1 MPIGNAT
8 WGDFTCNSDT
18 EMISDA
24 TKAVVGTT
32 CLRTDVGA
40 LPGTLYELRALPNN
54 ILDNWQPVVYGG
66 GAPYL
71 GPQTM
76 AELQAGAY
84 ADGTPELAALAKDT
98 VVYDP
103 DLLCSYVPNAAGT
116 AWTAGRAGQ
125 KVSIAD
131 LATRMSLGRPVPV
144 GVQLIDP
151 ATGRVYGQ
159 SDGAG
164 GYDPLGPAG
173 AADATNTAAQL
184 ATKESGGT
192 LVPYTTYVAN
202 DVGEEFY
209 AAAAN
214 KLIPRYTRVRCDLP
228 GFGGTWTGL
237 TDDSAAIAAAAAYAA
252 TFTPRRAIELPRRVG
267 VASSIFIPMYVHVYG
282 HQYTGR
288 GQIVNTKVIP
298 LAGASFSTGYV
309 FNLNTTD
316 GLNASETTIVG
327 EPGSAWALNAWCSIK
342 GVFFDNTPNDIVGS
356 RLCVFAGP
364 AVFEDI
370 WGFFAT
376 QLIRQAPNV
385 YADNTFIQRVF
396 SHRSL
401 DNSEYMIHLGSNT
414 GGGGDCCYLS
424 NMSCSPG
431 IYSGGMPEKFI
442 NLGYSNNGRISNVIN
457 GAINIIG
464 SSEVAISNWHNEN
477 AKLTVERSNLSIHNS
492 SVEVYAPRTDV
503 PFEFNTSYGS
513 TSDSFVVTLDN
524 VRFSFGTDVTREG
537 IIPAEVKVS
546 KAYVLEV
553 RNCYRQ
559 DATSGSITR
568 TGIRINTDADVA
580 IPTWNNFSGWL
591 SQSGSL
597 VRHIA
602 RGIYDVYCSAN
613 NFYGV
618 GTPSLVT
625 RGGTGNTFVDG
636 QTYYYRAQ
644 HLLDVPN
651 MIGFN
656 PTNAEVS
663 IAMPGTGANTKRVVA
678 AISHN
683 LGVPVKG
690 TVRVYRGTSPG
701 NYDKYCDIPWFAA
714 GYLQDMGNYVCGLPW
729 LAHTGGM
736 DTLTT
741 FVGYSTVSTELGAVR
756 AINFTQAKAYAATI
770 DCDLGLGNRVQVSAL
785 TGNITHS
792 NPTNIPRSQ
801 TDVVY
806 EFTQDGTGGRTITWS
821 SLHKGAWPTA
831 SGTAN
836 QKMLVMGIS
845 NGTQIIFTGSS
856 GWYS

>member
-1 MPIGNAT
+1 M
-8 WGDFTCNSDT
+8 
-18 EMISDA
+18 
-24 TKAVVGTT
+24 
-32 CLRTDVGA
+32 RTSGGSGSTAGA
-40 LPGTLYELRALPNN
+40 
-54 ILDNWQPVVYGG
+54 Q
-66 GAPYL
+66 YL
-71 GPQTM
+71 GPMTW
-76 AELQAGAY
+76 AALQAGDY
-84 ADGTPELAALAKDT
+84 ADGSPGLAALPVDAT
-98 VVYDP
+98 VFVTDRA
-103 DLLCSYVPNAAGT
+103 SAYVPSTDKTYWTLGIAGT
-116 AWTAGRAGQ
+116 AD
-125 KVSIAD
+125 V
-131 LATRMSLGRPVPV
+131 
-144 GVQLIDP
+144 
-151 ATGRVYGQ
+151 
-159 SDGAG
+159 
-164 GYDPLGPAG
+164 
-173 AADATNTAAQL
+173 TNTAAQL
-184 ATKESGGT
+184 AAKATAGT
-192 LVPYTTYVAN
+192 LVPHTTYVAN
-202 DVGEEFY
+202 DVGEEFF
-209 AAAAN
+209 AVAAN
-214 KLIPRYTRVRCDLP
+214 KLIPRYPRVRCDLP

-237 TDDSAAIAAAAAYAA
+237 VDDSAAIAAAAAYAA
-252 TFTPRRAIELPRRVG
+252 TFTPRRSIELPRRVG
-267 VASSIFIPMYVHVYG
+267 VASSIVIPMYVHVYG
-282 HQYTGR
+282 HQYTGK
-288 GQIVNTKVIP
+288 GQIANTKVIP

-309 FNLNTTD
+309 FNLNTDD
-316 GLNASETTIVG
+316 GITAKENAIAG
-327 EPGSAWALNAWCSIK
+327 EPGTAWALNAWCSIK
-342 GVFFDNTPNDIVGS
+342 GVFFDNTPNNVVGA

-376 QLIRQAPNV
+376 QIIRQAPNA

-401 DNSEYMIHLGSNT
+401 DNSEYMIHLGSST

-424 NMSCSPG
+424 NMSCSPTN
-431 IYSGGMPEKFI
+431 ITGGPEKFI

-477 AKLTVERSNLSIHNS
+477 AKLTVDRSNLSIHNS

-513 TSDSFVVTLDN
+513 TSDAFVVTLDN

-597 VRHIA
+597 VRHTA
-602 RGIYDVYCSAN
+602 RGIYDVYASAN
-613 NFYGV
+613 TFYGV

-636 QTYYYRAQ
+636 TTYYYRAQ

-656 PTNAEVS
+656 PTNAEIS
-663 IAMPGTGANTKRVVA
+663 IAMPGSGANTKRVVVPV
-678 AISHN
+678 SHN
-683 LGVPVKG
+683 AGVPVKG
-690 TVRVYRGTSPG
+690 TVRVYRGTSAG
-701 NYDKYCDIPWFAA
+701 SYDKYCDIPWFGA
-714 GYLQDMGNYVCGLPW
+714 GYIQDMGDYVCGLPW
-729 LAHTGGM
+729 VARSPGGM

-741 FVGYSTVSTELGAVR
+741 FVGHLTVSTALGAVR
-756 AINFTQAKAYAATI
+756 SINFAQSPAYAAAFA
-770 DCDLGLGNRVQVSAL
+770 CDLGLGNRVQVGTL

-792 NPTNIPRSQ
+792 SPTNVPRSQ
-801 TDVVY
+801 TEVTY

-836 QKMLVMGIS
+836 QKLLVAGVS
-845 NGTQIIFTGSS
+845 NGTQIIFKGSS